1 MDIELRRTQCP
12 VLVYAK
18 GALFEELSK
27 IDGAKKVIDA
37 SDEELRNMNER
48 KKGNVNHA
56 VYVANDEY
64 GMRGTDYR
72 AEMPSNGIA
81 LFMAAPFGD
90 VRERL
95 QGLLRV
101 GRRGD
106 KCCRIQDT
114 SVKEIDDNISITRKR
129 KMYAAMEEVVK
140 SVQKI

>member
-18 GALFEELSK
+18 GTLFEELSE

-37 SDEELRNMNER
+37 SGEELRKMNER
-48 KKGNVNHA
+48 KKGNVNHT

-64 GMRGTDYR
+64 GMRGTDYC
-72 AEMPSNGIA
+72 AEMPSSGIV
-81 LFMAAPFGD
+81 LFIAAPFGD
-90 VRERL
+90 MRERL

-114 SVKEIDDNISITRKR
+114 SIKEIDDDISITRKA
-129 KMYAAMEEVVK
+129 KMYTAMKEVVK